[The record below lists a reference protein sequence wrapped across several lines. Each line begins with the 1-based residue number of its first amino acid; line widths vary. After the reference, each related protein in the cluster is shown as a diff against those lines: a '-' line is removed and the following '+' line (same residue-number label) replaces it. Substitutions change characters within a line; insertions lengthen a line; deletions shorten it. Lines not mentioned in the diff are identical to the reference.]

1 MPQLY
6 TDTGQR
12 VGVLTGRRKLHVKHA
27 LEYDEKTLHF
37 EYPVAGP
44 YAAHL
49 VNEAYVRT
57 KKDEFVIKQVD
68 GESTNGWITVTA
80 TMNIEGIEGCLFV
93 GGFEVVE
100 ETVDVV
106 LTKALADSDWTVG
119 VCEITKKRTI
129 RKEEDCNA
137 WDVLKQC
144 VSTYR
149 CEVEIDTLHHV
160 INIYEARGVDRG
172 VHFMEGVNLTKLS
185 YSRDTYEFFTQI
197 IPVGKNGMTLLDDP
211 DDPVLIL
218 SNHTFS
224 KKKVRR
230 IWRDERYTNV
240 KSLREDAL
248 AKLAEACKPL
258 SSYTGTVKELA
269 KGSTEHPDFFDYGI
283 GDTIH
288 LVSKS
293 TGIRERQRI
302 VMVDE
307 YEDTQDNQVEIN
319 NVAKTFAQMQRDEAE
334 VATETAARL
343 ANGYTDAQLEDYATT
358 EEVDV
363 TVTQVT
369 ETELKKYATKDELT
383 AATNYAAT
391 LAQEAQEGAEA
402 TAAELANTAE
412 RNAKRSTQEAL
423 TSYWTSDETEERIQ
437 EAMTEQG
444 TTVAGQYAE
453 KTEVEAVRV
462 DAETALLTAEAAME
476 AAMDK
481 ETGSA
486 STDETGMAAV
496 QLSSEFAAAAVD
508 GFRVWLQAMGPGEI
522 YVSES
527 DTTGFRVAGAAGL
540 PFVWMAIRITG
551 TAQGDQTE
559 PAE

>member
-149 CEVEIDTLHHV
+149 CEVEIDTLKHV
-160 INIYEARGVDRG
+160 INIYAARGVDRG

-258 SSYTGTVKELA
+258 SSYTGTVRELA
-269 KGSTEHPDFFDYGI
+269 KGSTAHPDFFDYGI

-307 YEDTQDNQVEIN
+307 YENTQDNQVEIN

-453 KTEVEAVRV
+453 KAEVEAVRV

-486 STDETGMAAV
+486 STDETGVVAV
-496 QLSSEFAAAAVD
+496 QLSAEFAAAAVD

-527 DTTGFRVAGAAGL
+527 DTTGFRVAGAASL
-540 PFVWMAIRITG
+540 PFVWLAIRIT
-551 TAQGDQTE
+551 TTQGDQTD